1 MKKRIL
7 MIFYILLAL
16 FVGIATVST
25 TCLAD
30 ALGDLQ
36 ASPGAGESNGIPAV
50 PPPTCVD
57 AVKLPNHRKLQ
68 NRYKIMVGK
77 ISQYKK
83 DRQLLTILPHLLTIE
98 YLYESSFINI
108 RYSAL

>member
-1 MKKRIL
+1 

-50 PPPTCVD
+50 PPPTCVES
-57 AVKLPNHRKLQ
+57 PYGCRQTPEPSQTTEPLQ
-68 NRYKIMVGK
+68 NNGGQDKPVQEGSPI
-77 ISQYKK
+77 IDNSPAPS
-83 DRQLLTILPHLLTIE
+83 D
-98 YLYESSFINI
+98 N
-108 RYSAL
+108 